1 MDGGNFQIY
10 SVQITGKC
18 VFWISPSPPP
28 HLHDLII
35 SPHVKYPPI
44 NLPPKI
50 YSTRQSFLRKK
61 SRHTL
66 GKGEETLC
74 FILYLFQFLKASSIT
89 FVVKTVAFQVK
100 SPKHCVIKVIQ
111 YD

>member
-18 VFWISPSPPP
+18 VFWI
-28 HLHDLII
+28 L
-35 SPHVKYPPI
+35 
-44 NLPPKI
+44 
-50 YSTRQSFLRKK
+50 QSFLRKK

>member
-1 MDGGNFQIY
+1 MCFLNL
-10 SVQITGKC
+10 
-18 VFWISPSPPP
+18 PLPPPPTP